1 MRTFY
6 VYILAS
12 RKDGTLYTGVTSNLP
27 RRAWE
32 HREGATPGFTSRYS
46 VKRLVYVEEH
56 ATAESAIKREKAV
69 KSRPRRWK
77 IELVEKDNPNW
88 FDLYRRFNW

>member
-12 RKDGTLYTGVTSNLP
+12 RKDGMLYTGVTSNLP

-32 HREGATPGFTSRYS
+32 HREGVNRGFTQRYS
-46 VKRLVYVEEH
+46 VKRVVFVEEH
-56 ATAESAIKREKAV
+56 ATAESAIKREKATNHGRAAGRL
-69 KSRPRRWK
+69 S
-77 IELVEKDNPNW
+77 
-88 FDLYRRFNW
+88 